1 MFDCI
6 ITNPPYNGNPNAQRF
21 GKRKEG
27 EAKKSVP
34 KSIWSKFMFK
44 AFDSCEHLLFLGP
57 DKWRGDLDFYLTFKN
72 GVNKNRGNKGE
83 CWRLKQ
89 KLMGDRGLKYI
100 KFYGDRVWPDVKA
113 SVDIIHWHRD
123 YAGLT
128 EIDTLD
134 GLIIKDLKDYWDKG
148 NWVLP
153 SRDIWQTHSSL
164 MNQLFNWSK
173 DNKVLLR
180 KTFAGLDVKDNTKP
194 QGNYRYAHG
203 VKWDKDEW
211 KWNKE
216 AHIHQAQPKVLISM
230 IRKPR
235 ALYIENC
242 GISDA
247 VHYVLVKDKA
257 EGDKIVNLIQSND
270 FQRVYQLFCVEG
282 GDPARPPFWIYK
294 WLKL

>member
-1 MFDCI
+1 MFDVI

-21 GKRKEG
+21 GKGDGGKR
-27 EAKKSVP
+27 SIP
-34 KSIWSKFMFK
+34 KSIWAKFMFK

-57 DKWRGDLDFYLTFKN
+57 DKWRGDLDFYLTFKM

-83 CWRLKQ
+83 CWKLKE
-89 KLMGDRGLKYI
+89 KLMGERGLKYI
-100 KFYGDRVWPDVKA
+100 KFYGDRIWPDVKA
-113 SVDIIHWHRD
+113 SVDIIHWNRD
-123 YAGLT
+123 YDGLT

-153 SRDIWQTHSSL
+153 SRDIWKTHSSL
-164 MNQLFNWSK
+164 MNKLFNWSK

-180 KTFAGLDVKDNTKP
+180 KTFSGLKKINENGPVGIYPITD
-194 QGNYRYAHG
+194 G
-203 VKWDKDEW
+203 VKWCKGIFKNVDKP
-211 KWNKE
+211 
-216 AHIHQAQPKVLISM
+216 HIHQNHPKVLISM

-242 GISDA
+242 GIGDNM
-247 VHYVLVKDKA
+247 HYVLVKDKT
-257 EGDKIVNLIQSND
+257 EGDKIVDLIQSDD